1 MNPASRLGKAIVPV
15 AMLVLFVAIMVALA
29 ATPYTRI
36 GMNEQNIEEKRVLLA
51 KIRKNLIKQATL
63 GQENERL
70 AALSQEASYLLE
82 GATTGI
88 AGATLQKLVIELV
101 RNHNGV
107 ASSFQ
112 ILAPEKDHNL
122 TRIAVSLTIRIGIDG
137 LRNYLYDLETGM
149 PLIFINNL
157 TVRSPDNVRKTAGPD
172 FLGPYDVTMT
182 VSGFVVRGGNSGT

>member
-63 GQENERL
+63 GHENERL

>member
-1 MNPASRLGKAIVPV
+1 MNPASRLGKAIPPV
-15 AMLVLFVAIMVALA
+15 AMLVLFVVIMVALA
-29 ATPYTRI
+29 AAPYTRL
-36 GMNEQNIEEKRVLLA
+36 GMNKQNIEEKRVLLA

-101 RNHNGV
+101 RNHNGA

-137 LRNYLYDLETGM
+137 LRNFLYDLETGM
-149 PLIFINNL
+149 PLIFINDL

-182 VSGFVVRGGNSGT
+182 VSGFVVGGGNSGT